1 MKKEFKENMY
11 VEVLSRKGF
20 ILGNNGVCVEG
31 QPVGKIVKIFR
42 NTKSKYKYKVRIA
55 PRTYV
60 YCTDNEIKDYK
71 IEK

>member
-20 ILGNNGVCVEG
+20 ILGNNGIYIEG
-31 QPVGKIVKIFR
+31 QPIGKIVKIFE

-60 YCTDNEIKDYK
+60 YCTKKEIRDMK